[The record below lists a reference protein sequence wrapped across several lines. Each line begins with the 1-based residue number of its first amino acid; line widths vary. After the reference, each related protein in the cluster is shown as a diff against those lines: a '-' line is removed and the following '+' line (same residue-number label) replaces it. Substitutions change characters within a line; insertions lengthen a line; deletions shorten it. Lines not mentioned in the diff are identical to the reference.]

1 MDRYS
6 VITSKLPREFV
17 LLQGTGC
24 RWKKCKFCDYHEDVS
39 ENPFETNREV
49 INQITGQ
56 FGVLDVI
63 NSGSGI
69 ELDKESV
76 SLLQQVIKEKQIH
89 TVWFEMHY
97 MYRHKLDGFA
107 KLFAPAKV
115 KFRCGIET
123 FNSELRNFWNKGIS
137 ATVTASDV
145 ARYFQ
150 GVCLLCCTVG
160 ETKEHILSDIALAE
174 NYFEYFSVNLFCN
187 NHTSIKRDEK
197 LAAWFIKEVYPKIKD
212 NPKIEILLSN
222 TDLGVGE
229 VDA

>member
-107 KLFAPAKV
+107 KLLGLFK
-115 KFRCGIET
+115 
-123 FNSELRNFWNKGIS
+123 S
-137 ATVTASDV
+137 
-145 ARYFQ
+145 
-150 GVCLLCCTVG
+150 
-160 ETKEHILSDIALAE
+160 
-174 NYFEYFSVNLFCN
+174 SVSL
-187 NHTSIKRDEK
+187 
-197 LAAWFIKEVYPKIKD
+197 VQ
-212 NPKIEILLSN
+212 
-222 TDLGVGE
+222 
-229 VDA
+229 